1 MTPQP
6 PADDDRTVMPGAGQ
20 TSAPA
25 RPAPVEHYNA
35 RATGTRIGECEIDG
49 LIGVGGFGIVYLAHD
64 HSLDRKV
71 ALKEYMPSELAQR
84 EPGST
89 AVAVKSQ
96 RHADTF
102 DAGMRSFINEARL
115 LAQFDHPSLVKV
127 YRFWEQNGTAY
138 MVMPF
143 YEGATLKARLS
154 ALGGAPEED
163 WLKALLSQL
172 LDALEI
178 IHGRQCYHR
187 DIAPDN
193 ILILP
198 DETPLLLD
206 FGAARRVIG
215 DMTQALTVILKPG
228 YAPIEQY
235 AEAPNMR
242 QGPWTDI
249 YALASVAYFAIV
261 GKPPVPAVARV
272 MSDPLAPL
280 AQVAAGRYSE
290 DFLRAIDSAL
300 AVRPEDRPQDIAA
313 FRQALGFHAPE
324 PVTRFL
330 QPRTDAPATLYAP
343 VSATPDFS
351 APTHTAASGA
361 IAPATTGAPARPGPA
376 APEPRRSGAYRL
388 IAITLSV
395 VLLAGA
401 VYFFY
406 EIPLPA
412 ERPAEQ
418 ALTEEAVH
426 PALGEIQRKLA
437 AFDCALLQASMNGTT
452 AIVSGHV
459 GGEADLKRIDTE
471 VGAIKGVQ
479 EVEYAAVRVFPR
491 PYCSVVSALSPH
503 TRHTPQSGTPG
514 IALKGGAREAFEGE
528 MLVVEVTAPKF
539 DAYVY
544 ADLYDSEANVVH
556 LLPNAGQTG
565 RKLQAGERLV
575 LGDDPLAATQWEV
588 VPPFGKHLLVVMASD
603 TPLFDRER
611 PQVED
616 VFGYLRAV
624 RDSAAAKPSDA
635 PFVVYYEMVDFLPR
649 RQ

>member
-1 MTPQP
+1 MTQQP
-6 PADDDRTVMPGAGQ
+6 PADDDRTVMPGAGR

-25 RPAPVEHYNA
+25 HPVPLEHYNA
-35 RATGTRIGECEIDG
+35 LATGTRIGEFEIAG
-49 LIGVGGFGIVYLAHD
+49 LIGAGGFGIVYLAHD

-89 AVAVKSQ
+89 TVVVKSQ

-143 YEGATLKARLS
+143 YEGTTLKERLS

-163 WLKALLSQL
+163 WLKALLCQL
-172 LDALEI
+172 LDALDI
-178 IHGRQCYHR
+178 IHARQCYHR

-249 YALASVAYFAIV
+249 YALASVVYFAIV

-280 AQVAAGRYSE
+280 AQIAAGRYSDE
-290 DFLRAIDSAL
+290 FLRAIDSAL

-313 FRQALGFHAPE
+313 FREALGFQAPE
-324 PVTRFL
+324 PITRFVP
-330 QPRTDAPATLYAP
+330 PRSDEPTTLYAP
-343 VSATPDFS
+343 ASAVPDFS
-351 APTHTAASGA
+351 APTHAGASDA
-361 IAPATTGAPARPGPA
+361 APATIPGASALPPARA
-376 APEPRRSGAYRL
+376 VETSRRAGAYRWL
-388 IAITLSV
+388 AIVASV
-395 VLLAGA
+395 LLLAGSI
-401 VYFFY
+401 YFFY
-406 EIPLPA
+406 EIPPPV
-412 ERPAEQ
+412 ERASEQ
-418 ALTEEAVH
+418 ALNEEAAH
-426 PALGEIQRKLA
+426 PALGEIQSKLA
-437 AFDCALLQASMNGTT
+437 GFDCALLQASMNGAT
-452 AIVSGHV
+452 AVITGHV

-471 VGAIKGVQ
+471 VGAIPGVQ
-479 EVEYAAVRVFPR
+479 QVDYAAVRVFPR
-491 PYCSVVSALSPH
+491 PYCSVVSALAPH
-503 TRHTPQSGTPG
+503 TRHTPQSGTPR
-514 IALKGGAREAFEGE
+514 IALKGEAREAFEGE

-539 DAYVY
+539 NAYVY

-556 LLPNAGQTG
+556 LLQNAGQTG

-575 LGDDPLAATQWEV
+575 LGDDPLASTQWEV

-635 PFVVYYEMVDFLPR
+635 RFVVYYEMVDFLPR
-649 RQ
+649 R